1 MTQAAEEMKMNSKKA
16 KFLALAALLMF
27 VGATFQIANEHFIP
41 GIICFGAAA
50 AFTASA
56 NVYRER
62 AKKEKQE
69 EAGKQKGKLQF

>member
-1 MTQAAEEMKMNSKKA
+1 
-16 KFLALAALLMF
+16 MF
-27 VGATFQIANEHFIP
+27 VGATFQIVNDHYIL

-50 AFTASA
+50 AFTSSA

-69 EAGKQKGKLQF
+69 EVDDN

>member
-1 MTQAAEEMKMNSKKA
+1 MKGKVFLSKW
-16 KFLALAALLMF
+16 LAFAALLMF
-27 VGATFQIANEHFIP
+27 VGAVSQIANDHFIS

-50 AFTASA
+50 AFTSSA

-69 EAGKQKGKLQF
+69 GAGNNEDPGLERKS

>member
-1 MTQAAEEMKMNSKKA
+1 MACLIQAREKMNSKKS
-16 KFLALAALLMF
+16 KWLALAALLMF
-27 VGATFQIANEHFIP
+27 VGATFQIVNDHYIL

-50 AFTASA
+50 AFTSSA

-69 EAGKQKGKLQF
+69 EVDDN

>member
-1 MTQAAEEMKMNSKKA
+1 MNKRISKW
-16 KFLALAALLMF
+16 LALAALLMF
-27 VGATFQIANEHFIP
+27 VGATFQIANDHFIL

-50 AFTASA
+50 AFTTSA

-69 EAGKQKGKLQF
+69 EVDDK